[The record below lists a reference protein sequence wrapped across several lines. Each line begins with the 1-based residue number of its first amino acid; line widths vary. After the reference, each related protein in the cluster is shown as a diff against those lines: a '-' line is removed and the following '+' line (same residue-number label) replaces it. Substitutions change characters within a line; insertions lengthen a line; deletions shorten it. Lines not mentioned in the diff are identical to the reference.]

1 MFLSIF
7 FFILA
12 AVCNSL
18 MDKILFHW
26 YKFRW
31 KDKLNPQY
39 WNPAISWKNKYIDG
53 NPQKA
58 LKYKGLLGF
67 LANFLDAWHLFKMI
81 MIISFSLS
89 VICFPIA
96 FKFCIFKNYWLN
108 GLLWLIVLGAAWN
121 IPFNYCF
128 HKVFNKQNST
138 N

>member
-1 MFLSIF
+1 MFLSLF

-12 AVCNSL
+12 AVCNAL
-18 MDKILFHW
+18 MDKIQFHW

-39 WNPAISWKNKYIDG
+39 WNPALSWKNKYIDN
-53 NPQKA
+53 NPQKG
-58 LKYKGLLGF
+58 LKYKGAFGF

-81 MIISFSLS
+81 MIISFALS
-89 VICFPIA
+89 AICFPVA
-96 FKFCIFKNYWLN
+96 FKFCVFNSYWLN
-108 GLLWLIVLGAAWN
+108 GALWLIVLGVAWN

-128 HKVFNKQNST
+128 HKVFNKPKNI